1 MNFLESIKIIKIL
14 QDAVKYNN
22 DIKQAYEMINRETNY
37 GELFYNNL
45 SIDLQKEVSLP
56 KSGQRRN

>member
-1 MNFLESIKIIKIL
+1 
-14 QDAVKYNN
+14 
-22 DIKQAYEMINRETNY
+22 MINRDKF

>member
-1 MNFLESIKIIKIL
+1 MF
-14 QDAVKYNN
+14 DALKYGN
-22 DIKQAYEMINRETNY
+22 DIKQAYEVINRQTDY

-45 SIDLQKEVSLP
+45 SIDLQKEVTPP